1 MQVDFVNLDLRE
13 QPVLMLKN
21 ASGDPIGT
29 LGKAMN
35 INVDIKFNETS
46 VLEFDLPAESDGSPT
61 PYYDA
66 VIGMRIVELV
76 GVGQFVLMNPSEQ
89 IDGDRIIK
97 SCKGYS
103 LEYEFTYKH
112 ITLET
117 STYNFWN
124 PTTPSST
131 LMGIVLGLMPS
142 WSLGYV
148 DDALIGKYRTF
159 DVSDENLYNFLKDT
173 IQTSYNCIFDF
184 DTYDRKINV
193 ISAASIVAEQPVFIS
208 DKNLGKELSIEE
220 NTEDI
225 VTRLDVNGAEGV
237 NIREVN
243 PAGTN
248 QIINLDYFMNTT
260 NFSQALIDK
269 YYEWKDAF
277 SNSQR
282 HYYNLSIQYALR
294 MTSKATEEAKL
305 TELEAELAS
314 AENQQAV
321 TIQAI
326 ASNLQSPGDLI
337 AINNT
342 IAAKKSEISNQKSV
356 ITGIELQAKQLYDEM
371 VSINDELR
379 FQDYFTEDEYLQFD
393 KYLKDGSVSESSF
406 VVQETKSYKD
416 ADTGNQVANIGL
428 TISGSSATYTDTQSG
443 DRIYDMTGGNIVS
456 SFVSGQ
462 VISAVLEV
470 AQDKSFMFTAYL
482 SNGQSYMNA
491 SEDDTS
497 HAFPKA
503 CISMTGTMSEVT
515 TDIAGSNT
523 LGTFVTTVIESGY
536 LYFTMDTSEYERRY
550 VAWDLYE
557 YGAEIL
563 DRISQPS
570 YTFNITSANFLC
582 LDDFIKF
589 KNSLSLGEKVY
600 IALSEEKTLAPICI
614 GVKYSYE
621 ELNNLVLEFGN
632 SYTSRDTSF
641 LLADLL
647 EQSVSMGKD
656 VDLSKYNYSA
666 FIDSGASTSVREFMN
681 AALDV
686 SKNAIIS
693 SKEQAI
699 TWDDTGIRLR
709 KWRDE
714 AKTEYDPKQIWMNN
728 NTILMTKDNWS
739 SAEIAIGNFYD
750 ENLGECWGI
759 VAPNIVGTL
768 LAGNN
773 LVIESVKQD
782 GGVAVFKVDAEG
794 CFLHN
799 SNISITSDSTNS
811 QILLDPEHGIMIGK
825 YPLIGNDGTV
835 NSANQT
841 FYADSNGNLTLKGT
855 IYAENG
861 EFTGKVTA
869 TSGNI
874 GGCQISNGVLRVSNA
889 NITDL
894 NASKITAGVLNCS
907 NISVTNLSA
916 DSITTGTLNGQRVG
930 DLNASQVTTGVFNVS
945 RIPDLSAD
953 KITTG
958 YLSSDRIDV
967 SELKVKT
974 MYADHS
980 SDPVAITS
988 SGNTTLYVGGD
999 GSWNFSNTYIYAGS
1013 QVSIRRYGST
1023 DNMALIFDTQ
1033 NLTMRNGLQST
1044 NGLWTLGTTQYP
1056 FKSGYFQSITLIR
1069 GSSLNSYGI
1078 LIDDESVR
1086 PLSVASTSYLGTSSC
1101 PFDYSYA
1108 NVIHTNSLYIGDYI
1122 YIKDDEI
1129 RPTNANAYTYL
1140 GTESYPF
1147 YYLYAR
1153 NVTLGANSGA
1163 VNLGVN
1169 GTTIIQT
1176 TTSGKVGFFGHA
1188 TSRQSVASLPSN
1200 NVATAQIVSKINEL
1214 IRVLGNGA
1222 YGLINSN

>member
-76 GVGQFVLMNPSEQ
+76 DVGQFVLMNPSEQ

-243 PAGTN
+243 PTGTN

-277 SNSQR
+277 DNSQR

-294 MTSKATEEAKL
+294 MTSKTTEEAKL
-305 TELEAELAS
+305 TELEAELTS

-326 ASNLQSPGDLI
+326 ASNLQSPSDLI

-428 TISGSSATYTDTQSG
+428 TVSGSSATYTDTQSG

-666 FIDSGASTSVREFMN
+666 FIDSGASTSVRDFMN

-709 KWRDE
+709 KWRNE
-714 AKTEYDPKQIWMNN
+714 AKTEYDPKQVWMNN
-728 NTILMTKDNWS
+728 NCIMMTKDNWS

-799 SNISITSDSTNS
+799 SNISVTSDSTNS
-811 QILLDPEHGIMIGK
+811 QILLNPEHGIMIGK

-861 EFTGKVTA
+861 EFTGKITA
-869 TSGNI
+869 TSGYIGLPGFGWTITQNAIYNGKSYFNDTTTGVYIGTDGISLGGGYGGIIQMTPAGNLVATNAQISGSITATSGYI
-874 GGCQISNGVLRVSNA
+874 GGCYIIDGVLRITDA
-889 NITDL
+889 NILTL
-894 NASKITAGVLNCS
+894 SASKITAGYLDCS
-907 NISVTNLSA
+907 NITVANLSA
-916 DSITTGTLNGQRVG
+916 DSITTGTLNGWLVG
-930 DLNASQVTTGVFNVS
+930 DLDASKITSGVFS
-945 RIPDLSAD
+945 EERIPYISAD
-953 KITTG
+953 KIYTG
-958 YLSSDRIDV
+958 YLSADRIYGGT
-967 SELKVKT
+967 L
-974 MYADHS
+974 
-980 SDPVAITS
+980 
-988 SGNTTLYVGGD
+988 SGCE
-999 GSWNFSNTYIYAGS
+999 
-1013 QVSIRRYGST
+1013 IRIGNS
-1023 DNMALIFDTQ
+1023 
-1033 NLTMRNGLQST
+1033 
-1044 NGLWTLGTTQYP
+1044 GTTSN
-1056 FKSGYFQSITLIR
+1056 FAVTNNGMVTFRVNHI
-1069 GSSLNSYGI
+1069 
-1078 LIDDESVR
+1078 
-1086 PLSVASTSYLGTSSC
+1086 
-1101 PFDYSYA
+1101 
-1108 NVIHTNSLYIGDYI
+1108 NVI
-1122 YIKDDEI
+1122 DEYN
-1129 RPTNANAYTYL
+1129 RVHSVGQTRQVKVV
-1140 GTESYPF
+1140 SDFDPF
-1147 YYLYAR
+1147 
-1153 NVTLGANSGA
+1153 SGA
-1163 VNLGVN
+1163 VTY
-1169 GTTIIQT
+1169 TTLNFVAGFY
-1176 TTSGKVGFFGHA
+1176 TSL
-1188 TSRQSVASLPSN
+1188 S
-1200 NVATAQIVSKINEL
+1200 
-1214 IRVLGNGA
+1214 
-1222 YGLINSN
+1222 

>member
-76 GVGQFVLMNPSEQ
+76 DVGQFVLMNPSEQ

-243 PAGTN
+243 PTGTN

-305 TELEAELAS
+305 TELEAELTS

-371 VSINDELR
+371 VSTNDELR

-614 GVKYSYE
+614 GVRYSYE

-709 KWRDE
+709 KWRNE
-714 AKTEYDPKQIWMNN
+714 AKTEYDPKQVWMNN
-728 NTILMTKDNWS
+728 NCIMMTKDNWS

-835 NSANQT
+835 NSANRT

-869 TSGNI
+869 TSGYIGLPGFGWTITQNAIYNGKSYFNDTTTGVYIGTDGISLGGGYGGIIQMTPAGNLVATNAQISGSITATSGYI
-874 GGCQISNGVLRVSNA
+874 GGCYIIDGVLRITDA
-889 NITDL
+889 NILTL
-894 NASKITAGVLNCS
+894 SASKITAGYLDCS
-907 NISVTNLSA
+907 NITVANLSA
-916 DSITTGTLNGQRVG
+916 DSITTGTLNGWLVG
-930 DLNASQVTTGVFNVS
+930 DLDASKITSGVFS
-945 RIPDLSAD
+945 EERIPYISAD
-953 KITTG
+953 KIYTG
-958 YLSSDRIDV
+958 YLSADRIYGGT
-967 SELKVKT
+967 L
-974 MYADHS
+974 
-980 SDPVAITS
+980 
-988 SGNTTLYVGGD
+988 SGCE
-999 GSWNFSNTYIYAGS
+999 
-1013 QVSIRRYGST
+1013 IRIGNS
-1023 DNMALIFDTQ
+1023 
-1033 NLTMRNGLQST
+1033 
-1044 NGLWTLGTTQYP
+1044 GTTSN
-1056 FKSGYFQSITLIR
+1056 FAVTNNGMVTFRVNHI
-1069 GSSLNSYGI
+1069 
-1078 LIDDESVR
+1078 
-1086 PLSVASTSYLGTSSC
+1086 
-1101 PFDYSYA
+1101 
-1108 NVIHTNSLYIGDYI
+1108 NVI
-1122 YIKDDEI
+1122 DEYNNTHSVGQT
-1129 RPTNANAYTYL
+1129 RQVKVV
-1140 GTESYPF
+1140 SDF
-1147 YYLYAR
+1147 DSF
-1153 NVTLGANSGA
+1153 SGA
-1163 VNLGVN
+1163 VTY
-1169 GTTIIQT
+1169 TTLNFVAGFY
-1176 TTSGKVGFFGHA
+1176 TSL
-1188 TSRQSVASLPSN
+1188 S
-1200 NVATAQIVSKINEL
+1200 
-1214 IRVLGNGA
+1214 
-1222 YGLINSN
+1222 

>member
-76 GVGQFVLMNPSEQ
+76 DVGQFVLMNPSEQ

-243 PAGTN
+243 PTGTN

-277 SNSQR
+277 DNSQR

-305 TELEAELAS
+305 TELEAELTS

-326 ASNLQSPGDLI
+326 ASNLQSPSDLI

-589 KNSLSLGEKVY
+589 KNSLSLGKKVY

-709 KWRDE
+709 KWRNE
-714 AKTEYDPKQIWMNN
+714 AKTEYDPKQVWMNN
-728 NTILMTKDNWS
+728 NCIMMTKDNWS

-869 TSGNI
+869 TSGYIGLPGFGWTITQNAIYNGKSYFNDTTTGVYIGTDGISLGGGYGGIIQMTPAGNLVATNAQISGSITATSGYI
-874 GGCQISNGVLRVSNA
+874 GGCYIIDGVLRITDA
-889 NITDL
+889 NILTL
-894 NASKITAGVLNCS
+894 SASKITAGYLDCS
-907 NISVTNLSA
+907 NITVANLSA
-916 DSITTGTLNGQRVG
+916 DSITTGTLNGWLVG
-930 DLNASQVTTGVFNVS
+930 DLDASKITSGVFS
-945 RIPDLSAD
+945 EERIPYISAD
-953 KITTG
+953 KIYTG
-958 YLSSDRIDV
+958 YLSADRIYGGT
-967 SELKVKT
+967 L
-974 MYADHS
+974 
-980 SDPVAITS
+980 
-988 SGNTTLYVGGD
+988 SGCE
-999 GSWNFSNTYIYAGS
+999 
-1013 QVSIRRYGST
+1013 IRIGNS
-1023 DNMALIFDTQ
+1023 
-1033 NLTMRNGLQST
+1033 
-1044 NGLWTLGTTQYP
+1044 GTTSN
-1056 FKSGYFQSITLIR
+1056 FAVTNNGMVTFRVNHI
-1069 GSSLNSYGI
+1069 
-1078 LIDDESVR
+1078 
-1086 PLSVASTSYLGTSSC
+1086 
-1101 PFDYSYA
+1101 
-1108 NVIHTNSLYIGDYI
+1108 NVI
-1122 YIKDDEI
+1122 DEYN
-1129 RPTNANAYTYL
+1129 RVHSVGQTRQVKVV
-1140 GTESYPF
+1140 SDF
-1147 YYLYAR
+1147 DSF
-1153 NVTLGANSGA
+1153 SGA
-1163 VNLGVN
+1163 VTY
-1169 GTTIIQT
+1169 TTLNFVAGFY
-1176 TTSGKVGFFGHA
+1176 TSL
-1188 TSRQSVASLPSN
+1188 S
-1200 NVATAQIVSKINEL
+1200 
-1214 IRVLGNGA
+1214 
-1222 YGLINSN
+1222 

>member
-76 GVGQFVLMNPSEQ
+76 DVGQFVLMNPSEQ

-225 VTRLDVNGAEGV
+225 VTCLDVNGAEGV

-243 PAGTN
+243 PTGTN

-269 YYEWKDAF
+269 YYGWKDAF
-277 SNSQR
+277 DNSQR

-305 TELEAELAS
+305 TELEAELTS

-326 ASNLQSPGDLI
+326 ASNLQSPSDLI

-416 ADTGNQVANIGL
+416 ADSGNQVANIGL
-428 TISGSSATYTDTQSG
+428 TVSGSSATYTDTQSG

-589 KNSLSLGEKVY
+589 KNSLSLGKKVY

-666 FIDSGASTSVREFMN
+666 FIDSGASTSVRDFMN

-709 KWRDE
+709 KWRNE
-714 AKTEYDPKQIWMNN
+714 AKTEYDPKQVWMNN
-728 NTILMTKDNWS
+728 NCIMMTKDNWS

-835 NSANQT
+835 NSANRT

-869 TSGNI
+869 TSGYIGLPGFGWTITQNAIYNGKSYFNDTTTGVYIGTDGISLGGGYGGIIQMTPAGNLVATNAQISGSITATSGYI
-874 GGCQISNGVLRVSNA
+874 GGCYIIDGVLRITDA
-889 NITDL
+889 NILTL
-894 NASKITAGVLNCS
+894 SASKITAGYLDCS
-907 NISVTNLSA
+907 NITVANLSA
-916 DSITTGTLNGQRVG
+916 DSITTGTLNGWLVG
-930 DLNASQVTTGVFNVS
+930 DLDASKITSGVFS
-945 RIPDLSAD
+945 EERIPYISAD
-953 KITTG
+953 KIYTG
-958 YLSSDRIDV
+958 YLSADRIYGGT
-967 SELKVKT
+967 L
-974 MYADHS
+974 
-980 SDPVAITS
+980 
-988 SGNTTLYVGGD
+988 SGCE
-999 GSWNFSNTYIYAGS
+999 
-1013 QVSIRRYGST
+1013 IRIGNS
-1023 DNMALIFDTQ
+1023 
-1033 NLTMRNGLQST
+1033 
-1044 NGLWTLGTTQYP
+1044 GTTSN
-1056 FKSGYFQSITLIR
+1056 FAVTNNGMVTFRVNHI
-1069 GSSLNSYGI
+1069 
-1078 LIDDESVR
+1078 
-1086 PLSVASTSYLGTSSC
+1086 
-1101 PFDYSYA
+1101 
-1108 NVIHTNSLYIGDYI
+1108 NVI
-1122 YIKDDEI
+1122 DEYN
-1129 RPTNANAYTYL
+1129 RVHSVGQTRQVKVV
-1140 GTESYPF
+1140 SDF
-1147 YYLYAR
+1147 DSF
-1153 NVTLGANSGA
+1153 SGA
-1163 VNLGVN
+1163 VTY
-1169 GTTIIQT
+1169 TTLNFVAGFY
-1176 TTSGKVGFFGHA
+1176 TSL
-1188 TSRQSVASLPSN
+1188 S
-1200 NVATAQIVSKINEL
+1200 
-1214 IRVLGNGA
+1214 
-1222 YGLINSN
+1222 

>member
-76 GVGQFVLMNPSEQ
+76 DVGQFVLMNPSER

-243 PAGTN
+243 PTGTN

-277 SNSQR
+277 DNSQR

-305 TELEAELAS
+305 TELEAELTS

-416 ADTGNQVANIGL
+416 ADSGNQVANIGL
-428 TISGSSATYTDTQSG
+428 TVSGSSATYTDTQSG

-589 KNSLSLGEKVY
+589 KNSLSLGKKVY

-666 FIDSGASTSVREFMN
+666 FIDSGASTSVRDFMN

-709 KWRDE
+709 KWRNE
-714 AKTEYDPKQIWMNN
+714 AKTEYDPKQVWMNN
-728 NTILMTKDNWS
+728 NCIMMTKDNWS

-835 NSANQT
+835 NSANRT

-869 TSGNI
+869 TSGYIGLPGFGWTITQNAIYNGKSYFNDTTTGVYIGTDGISLGGGYGGIIQMTPAGNLVATNAQISGSITATSGYI
-874 GGCQISNGVLRVSNA
+874 GGCYIIDGVLRITDA
-889 NITDL
+889 NILTL
-894 NASKITAGVLNCS
+894 SASKITAGYLDCS
-907 NISVTNLSA
+907 NITVANLSA
-916 DSITTGTLNGQRVG
+916 DSITTGTLNGWLVG
-930 DLNASQVTTGVFNVS
+930 DLDASKITSGVFS
-945 RIPDLSAD
+945 EERIPYISAD
-953 KITTG
+953 KIYTG
-958 YLSSDRIDV
+958 YLSADRIYGGT
-967 SELKVKT
+967 L
-974 MYADHS
+974 
-980 SDPVAITS
+980 
-988 SGNTTLYVGGD
+988 SGCE
-999 GSWNFSNTYIYAGS
+999 
-1013 QVSIRRYGST
+1013 IRIGNS
-1023 DNMALIFDTQ
+1023 
-1033 NLTMRNGLQST
+1033 
-1044 NGLWTLGTTQYP
+1044 GTTSN
-1056 FKSGYFQSITLIR
+1056 FAVTNNGMVTFRVNHI
-1069 GSSLNSYGI
+1069 
-1078 LIDDESVR
+1078 
-1086 PLSVASTSYLGTSSC
+1086 
-1101 PFDYSYA
+1101 
-1108 NVIHTNSLYIGDYI
+1108 NVI
-1122 YIKDDEI
+1122 DEYN
-1129 RPTNANAYTYL
+1129 RVHSVGQTRQVKVV
-1140 GTESYPF
+1140 SDF
-1147 YYLYAR
+1147 DSF
-1153 NVTLGANSGA
+1153 SGA
-1163 VNLGVN
+1163 VTY
-1169 GTTIIQT
+1169 TTLNFVAGFY
-1176 TTSGKVGFFGHA
+1176 TSL
-1188 TSRQSVASLPSN
+1188 S
-1200 NVATAQIVSKINEL
+1200 
-1214 IRVLGNGA
+1214 
-1222 YGLINSN
+1222 